1 MVDLFTFSVDELSC
15 DVNSDFWPETI
26 IVSRVVS
33 PLPIGLS
40 VEDFATVDV
49 FFALV
54 VDTPSE
60 FLVDLLFAPST
71 DVLPVPLLSDG
82 EVDGEAFVAT
92 DVFPAALLSDG
103 EVDGETFVA
112 TDVFPVASL
121 SDGEVDGEAFV
132 VGEVFST
139 KDDELLTVSD
149 PGLAFLVS

>member
-60 FLVDLLFAPST
+60 FLIDLLL
-71 DVLPVPLLSDG
+71 LPLQMCFLYLDFLMGKLMVKHSLQRMYFLQLYFLMGKLMVKHLLQRMY
-82 EVDGEAFVAT
+82 
-92 DVFPAALLSDG
+92 
-103 EVDGETFVA
+103 
-112 TDVFPVASL
+112 
-121 SDGEVDGEAFV
+121 
-132 VGEVFST
+132 
-139 KDDELLTVSD
+139 
-149 PGLAFLVS
+149 FL

>member
-40 VEDFATVDV
+40 VEDFAAVDV

-71 DVLPVPLLSDG
+71 DVLPVP
-82 EVDGEAFVAT
+82 
-92 DVFPAALLSDG
+92 
-103 EVDGETFVA
+103 
-112 TDVFPVASL
+112 
-121 SDGEVDGEAFV
+121 
-132 VGEVFST
+132 
-139 KDDELLTVSD
+139 
-149 PGLAFLVS
+149 